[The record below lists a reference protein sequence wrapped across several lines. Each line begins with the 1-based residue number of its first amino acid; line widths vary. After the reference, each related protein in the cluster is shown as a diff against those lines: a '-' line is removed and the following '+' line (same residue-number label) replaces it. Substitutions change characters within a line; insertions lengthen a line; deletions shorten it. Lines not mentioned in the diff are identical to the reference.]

1 MCRLRWRYRG
11 GGHLLVVTTG
21 TTERGHP
28 YSRFVQSAQSI
39 RMTSSRPETE
49 DVPEEF
55 ANKLTEVDALL
66 GSEVEGKFAA
76 IPA

>member
-1 MCRLRWRYRG
+1 MGRLQWRYRG
-11 GGHLLVVTTG
+11 DRHLLVVATG
-21 TTERGHP
+21 ATERGHP
-28 YSRFVQSAQSI
+28 DSRFVQAAKAISTAI
-39 RMTSSRPETE
+39 PRPGTE
-49 DVPEEF
+49 DAPEEF